1 MLNIT
6 PHRTLWSFLFSLFFP
21 LKTHFILPQ
30 GMAVCRTVCPWGS
43 AAALQ
48 TRGQGREQQGR
59 REERIL
65 GPSKRKRWAPYH
77 ALFHLSVV
85 SRFFMNH
92 PVQEQSLVSP
102 SFIFFPLSLSLSLS
116 LSPIL
121 LWVNEQNM
129 ESEVPYLSFECPE
142 PGTPA
147 WTFIRSRNRI

>member
-43 AAALQ
+43 AAAPQ

-65 GPSKRKRWAPYH
+65 GPSKREEMST
-77 ALFHLSVV
+77 LSRLV
-85 SRFFMNH
+85 SFICRVQVLHESSGNH
-92 PVQEQSLVSP
+92 PGQEQSLVSP
-102 SFIFFPLSLSLSLS
+102 SFFFPLSLLSNIHSQQEPNLKLS
-116 LSPIL
+116 SVTVVLH
-121 LWVNEQNM
+121 LWMTAETRTWL
-129 ESEVPYLSFECPE
+129 E
-142 PGTPA
+142 
-147 WTFIRSRNRI
+147 RH